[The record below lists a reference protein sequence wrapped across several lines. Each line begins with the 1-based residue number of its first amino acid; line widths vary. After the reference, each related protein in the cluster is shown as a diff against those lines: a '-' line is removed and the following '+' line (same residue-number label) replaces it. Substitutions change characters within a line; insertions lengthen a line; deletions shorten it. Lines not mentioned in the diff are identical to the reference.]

1 MKYVLK
7 TWSLIL
13 TVTFSFHLALAAQI
27 PTHGVPADENSL
39 VSEFDQN
46 MILIQNHINELN
58 SLQESLADVED
69 TNGLMSAIGQTIDQA
84 EISLKDL
91 RKNLNLKQ
99 SRQVTRELSAL
110 ISEFKATSPLNQIL
124 GVHVSSELTF

>member
-27 PTHGVPADENSL
+27 PTHGIPADENSL

-46 MILIQNHINELN
+46 MILIQNQINELKLN
-58 SLQESLADVED
+58 KLKLEETEKSL
-69 TNGLMSAIGQTIDQA
+69 DQKTKL
-84 EISLKDL
+84 LK
-91 RKNLNLKQ
+91 NYN
-99 SRQVTRELSAL
+99 
-110 ISEFKATSPLNQIL
+110 
-124 GVHVSSELTF
+124 